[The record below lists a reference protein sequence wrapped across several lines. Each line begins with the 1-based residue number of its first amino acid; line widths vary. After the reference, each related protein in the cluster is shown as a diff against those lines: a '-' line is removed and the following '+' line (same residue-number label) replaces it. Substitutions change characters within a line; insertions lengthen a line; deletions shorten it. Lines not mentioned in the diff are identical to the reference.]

1 MKRWGRV
8 DLGNSEKERVDLSW
22 RNEKKY
28 KKTKNHISRSKK
40 KKKNLIWQIES
51 MTIDRVEWRK
61 LSYWESIA
69 DPKILGVKLCLFFIG
84 KENFIKRKIEKVK
97 NAPMGTQAVYWGNT
111 KN

>member
-1 MKRWGRV
+1 MKKSTRRPKITLV
-8 DLGNSEKERVDLSW
+8 E
-22 RNEKKY
+22 EKKM
-28 KKTKNHISRSKK
+28 
-40 KKKNLIWQIES
+40 IWQIES